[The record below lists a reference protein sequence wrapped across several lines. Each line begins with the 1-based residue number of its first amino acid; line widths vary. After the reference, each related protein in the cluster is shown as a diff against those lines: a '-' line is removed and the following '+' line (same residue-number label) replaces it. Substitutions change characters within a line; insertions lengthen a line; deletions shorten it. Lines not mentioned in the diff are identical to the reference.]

1 MAFVRSETERTE
13 LFHKLFH
20 ENFLYVCACLRRFGV
35 HASDVED
42 AAHEVF
48 LTAYRRLESLVT
60 VSSPRPWLARIAYLT
75 ALSSRQRT
83 ERRVEVTDPGA
94 MPEPED
100 HRQRPDK
107 LLELEEERSLV
118 LHTLQSIPADRRV
131 VFVMHDIDGHD
142 IPEIAT
148 LLSIPLNTAY
158 SRLRLARAEFRDA
171 IERATRRDMPLTRL
185 GLLKG

>member
-1 MAFVRSETERTE
+1 MKSETERLE
-13 LFHKLFH
+13 LFHRLFR

-48 LTAYRRLESLVT
+48 LTAHRRLDSLDT
-60 VSSPRPWLARIAYLT
+60 VDSPRPWLAKIAYLT
-75 ALSSRQRT
+75 ALSSRQKT
-83 ERRVEVTDPGA
+83 EHRVEVTDPGA
-94 MPEPED
+94 MPELED
-100 HRQRPDK
+100 NRLRPDK

-118 LHTLQSIPADRRV
+118 LDALQRVPAERRV

-142 IPEIAT
+142 IPRIAA

-158 SRLRLARAEFRDA
+158 SRLRLARADFREA
-171 IERATRRDMPLTRL
+171 LERVNRRGVPIARL
-185 GLLKG
+185 GFVKG